1 MKLNII
7 YGTSG
12 TGKSEYCFKETAKN
26 VSKNDGINTV
36 IITPEQFS
44 FTAET
49 RLMQSIYDA
58 TKSKAVLNAEV
69 ITFNRMAYRVLNEV
83 LGTANTKNSLTK
95 CGKAMLVYSILDK
108 QKSKLKFLG
117 KSAENI
123 DVSINAINEFKQ
135 HGITVEDLQKEIE
148 QTKEKYLKCK
158 LEDMKLIYQGF
169 ENQIEGKYID
179 ETDLLSLL
187 AENIEKTYMFKNT
200 VFYIDEFS
208 GFTKQEYD
216 IIKKIIQI
224 AKEVNITICT
234 DSLFTG
240 TFPETDIYYSNKI
253 TITKLFKMAE
263 ELNIVPEQIELKNSY
278 RYKTPELKFLKE
290 KMYSRKST
298 KYEGNVEN
306 IKIFLARNQYT
317 EVENV
322 AQNITKLIRDENYKY
337 KEISIISKNIES
349 YSNLVRAIF
358 AKYKIPVFIDEKREL
373 NQNIFIQYVLA
384 ILEVFT
390 KNWSYDAVFNYLKTG
405 FLPFDETEIFKL
417 ENYCIKWGIKQS
429 KWKKDFNVKVEEN
442 KKEEIERLNEIR
454 KQIVEPL
461 DSLKE
466 KIEQEKTATSISK
479 NLYEFLI
486 NQGIEQTLEIK
497 MNKLE
502 KQGLIDL
509 KNEYKSSYQVL
520 IDILDEINLVFG
532 KDKISIEKYLQI
544 LKVGLQNSRTW

>member
-187 AENIEKTYMFKNT
+187 AENIEKTDMFKNT

-298 KYEGNVEN
+298 KYEGNVKN

-429 KWKKDFNVKVEEN
+429 KWKKDFNVKIEEN